1 MNKPVYLGLTIL
13 EISRIILYK
22 FWCDY
27 AERKHKKAKL
37 FYIDT
42 DSFNFYIKTK
52 DIYVEI
58 AKMLKQDLILQT
70 TNWKDHYLGQK
81 VKSFLDY

>member
-1 MNKPVYLGLTIL
+1 MNKPVYVGLSVF
-13 EISRIILYK
+13 EIIKIILYK
-22 FWCDY
+22 FWYDY

-37 FYIDT
+37 CYIDT
-42 DSFNFYIKTK
+42 DRFNFYIKTK

-70 TNWKDHYLGQK
+70 TN
-81 VKSFLDY
+81 

>member
-1 MNKPVYLGLTIL
+1 MNKPVYVGLSVF
-13 EISRIILYK
+13 EISKIILYK
-22 FWCDY
+22 FWYDC

-37 FYIDT
+37 CYIDT
-42 DSFNFYIKTK
+42 DRFNFYIKTK

-70 TNWKDHYLGQK
+70 TN
-81 VKSFLDY
+81 